1 MGKIAELIGK
11 LLAGGTLESVKG
23 ILDEVITNK
32 EERQTLLNELK
43 KEENRS
49 VEALKSLELVA
60 LNAELK

>member
-60 LNAELK
+60 LSAELK